1 MSSQFS
7 QEHQNFSK
15 SCVCPLCK
23 YAPSIPKYFTGNG
36 EKINAKELLIKNDL
50 ASYAKCNKCEKTWNI
65 FFQLQSS
72 SIIIPNSD
80 NNTPVNDSTI
90 STIIEADNFIE
101 NVRTDQSLIA
111 NPTRAKITRKIT
123 SSLEWSQTYTV
134 EYEKTRTIGGEL
146 AFEIF
151 KFIHLPNF
159 KLKVDYAIKDKYSF
173 AENSKQT
180 HSNEVI
186 IEVPEYTSIR
196 VYLYWKL
203 LLRKGL
209 IQFRD
214 SNGGEFKVPFQAV
227 IGSCVDCV
235 QSVEK

>member
-7 QEHQNFSK
+7 QEHQKFIH
-15 SCVCPLCK
+15 SCICPLCQ
-23 YAPSIPKYFTGNG
+23 YAPIVPKFFTGNG
-36 EKINAKELLIKNDL
+36 EKISVKELYGKNDL

-65 FFQLQSS
+65 FLLQSS
-72 SIIIPNSD
+72 SIIISDPND
-80 NNTPVNDSTI
+80 NISVNDSTI
-90 STIIEADNFIE
+90 IEVDNFTE

-111 NPTRAKITRKIT
+111 NPTPAKITRKII

-146 AFEIF
+146 AFEPF
-151 KFIHLPNF
+151 KLINLANF

-209 IQFRD
+209 IQFSD

-227 IGSCVDCV
+227 IGSYVDCV
-235 QSVEK
+235 QSVEKNI